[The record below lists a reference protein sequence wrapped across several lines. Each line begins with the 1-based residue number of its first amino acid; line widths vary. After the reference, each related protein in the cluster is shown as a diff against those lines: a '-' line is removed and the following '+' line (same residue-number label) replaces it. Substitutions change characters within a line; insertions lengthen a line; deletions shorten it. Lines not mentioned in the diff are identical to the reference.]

1 MTPFISSPVTNKKP
15 AGASILRRAC
25 LETGHPLPGLVT
37 TGTAAKVDMKTWQ
50 ADVRTTTASVAGAMT
65 GVVTAAI
72 PITWPVRLIT
82 TVAGV
87 VAAAM
92 ARSVRL
98 VAAMPRAVMTGAATV
113 AAGAMTRTV
122 SAPVAGTAGGMM
134 ISRLHSGRSENG
146 KAGSDS
152 QESDELFHCE
162 LGLIRCRQ
170 MSGLSQQ
177 TRPRWNY
184 SAATH
189 FFLLPRCP
197 SQLLPFATSWRSFP
211 RNAGKSSTEQTHG
224 LAN

>member
-1 MTPFISSPVTNKKP
+1 MTTFISSPVTNKKP
-15 AGASILRRAC
+15 AGASILLRAC
-25 LETGHPLPGLVT
+25 LETGHPLPGLGT
-37 TGTAAKVDMKTWQ
+37 TGTATKVDMKTWQ
-50 ADVRTTTASVAGAMT
+50 ADVRTTTAAVAGAMT

-72 PITWPVRLIT
+72 PITWPVRLVT

-92 ARSVRL
+92 ARSVGL
-98 VAAMPRAVMTGAATV
+98 VAAMTGVVVTGAASV
-113 AAGAMTRTV
+113 MAGAVTRTMP
-122 SAPVAGTAGGMM
+122 APMTGTAGGMM

-146 KAGSDS
+146 KAGGDS

>member
-1 MTPFISSPVTNKKP
+1 MRHSSPSKQKP

-25 LETGHPLPGLVT
+25 LETGIPLPGLVT
-37 TGTAAKVDMKTWQ
+37 TGTATKVDMKTWQ

-65 GVVTAAI
+65 RVVTAAI
-72 PITWPVRLIT
+72 PITRPVRLVT
-82 TVAGV
+82 TMARVVAATIAGV

-92 ARSVRL
+92 ARSVGL
-98 VAAMPRAVMTGAATV
+98 VAAMTGVVVTGAATV
-113 AAGAMTRTV
+113 AAGAMTRTMP
-122 SAPVAGTAGGMM
+122 APMTGTAGGM

-170 MSGLSQQ
+170 MGGLSQQ

-189 FFLLPRCP
+189 FF
-197 SQLLPFATSWRSFP
+197 
-211 RNAGKSSTEQTHG
+211 
-224 LAN
+224 

>member
-1 MTPFISSPVTNKKP
+1 
-15 AGASILRRAC
+15 
-25 LETGHPLPGLVT
+25 
-37 TGTAAKVDMKTWQ
+37 
-50 ADVRTTTASVAGAMT
+50 
-65 GVVTAAI
+65 
-72 PITWPVRLIT
+72 
-82 TVAGV
+82 
-87 VAAAM
+87 
-92 ARSVRL
+92 
-98 VAAMPRAVMTGAATV
+98 
-113 AAGAMTRTV
+113 
-122 SAPVAGTAGGMM
+122 M

-146 KAGSDS
+146 KAGGDS
-152 QESDELFHCE
+152 QESDELFHIE
-162 LGLIRCRQ
+162 LGLIHCRQ

>member
-1 MTPFISSPVTNKKP
+1 MTTFISSPVTNKKP

-37 TGTAAKVDMKTWQ
+37 TGTATKVDMKTWQ
-50 ADVRTTTASVAGAMT
+50 ADVRTTTAAVAGAMT

-92 ARSVRL
+92 ARSVGL
-98 VAAMPRAVMTGAATV
+98 VAAMTGVVVTGAASV
-113 AAGAMTRTV
+113 MAGAVTRTMP
-122 SAPVAGTAGGMM
+122 APMTGTAGGMM

-146 KAGSDS
+146 KAGGDS

-170 MSGLSQQ
+170 MGGLSQQ

-189 FFLLPRCP
+189 FF
-197 SQLLPFATSWRSFP
+197 
-211 RNAGKSSTEQTHG
+211 
-224 LAN
+224 

>member
-1 MTPFISSPVTNKKP
+1 MKPLFPLKQKP

-37 TGTAAKVDMKTWQ
+37 TGTAAKVDVKAWQ
-50 ADVRTTTASVAGAMT
+50 ADVRPTTAAVAGAMT

-72 PITWPVRLIT
+72 SMTRPVRLLVT
-82 TVAGV
+82 AVTGV
-87 VAAAM
+87 VAADM

-98 VAAMPRAVMTGAATV
+98 IVAMPRAVMTGAATV

-146 KAGSDS
+146 KAGGDS

-177 TRPRWNY
+177 TKRFQDY
-184 SAATH
+184 SDA
-189 FFLLPRCP
+189 
-197 SQLLPFATSWRSFP
+197 SFV
-211 RNAGKSSTEQTHG
+211 S
-224 LAN
+224 

>member
-1 MTPFISSPVTNKKP
+1 MKPFFPSKQKP

-37 TGTAAKVDMKTWQ
+37 TGTATKVDMKTWQ
-50 ADVRTTTASVAGAMT
+50 ADVRTTTAAVAGAMT

-87 VAAAM
+87 VAADM

-98 VAAMPRAVMTGAATV
+98 IVAMPRAVMTGAATV

-189 FFLLPRCP
+189 FLNHEHR
-197 SQLLPFATSWRSFP
+197 
-211 RNAGKSSTEQTHG
+211 THFY
-224 LAN
+224 

>member
-1 MTPFISSPVTNKKP
+1 MRRSSPSKQKP

-25 LETGHPLPGLVT
+25 LETGIPLPGLVT

-72 PITWPVRLIT
+72 AITWPVRLIT

>member
-1 MTPFISSPVTNKKP
+1 MTTFISSPVTNKKP
-15 AGASILRRAC
+15 AGASVLRRAC

-37 TGTAAKVDMKTWQ
+37 TGTATKVDMKTWQ
-50 ADVRTTTASVAGAMT
+50 ADVRTTTAAVAGAMT

-92 ARSVRL
+92 ARSVGL
-98 VAAMPRAVMTGAATV
+98 VAAMTGVVVTGAASV
-113 AAGAMTRTV
+113 MAGAVTRTMP
-122 SAPVAGTAGGMM
+122 APMTGTAGGM
-134 ISRLHSGRSENG
+134 IVTRLHSGWSEDSET
-146 KAGSDS
+146 GSDS

-170 MSGLSQQ
+170 MGGLSQQ

-189 FFLLPRCP
+189 FF
-197 SQLLPFATSWRSFP
+197 
-211 RNAGKSSTEQTHG
+211 
-224 LAN
+224 

>member
-1 MTPFISSPVTNKKP
+1 MTTFISSPVTNKKP

-37 TGTAAKVDMKTWQ
+37 TGTAAKIDVKAWQ
-50 ADVRTTTASVAGAMT
+50 ADVRTTTAAVAGAVAGAMT

-72 PITWPVRLIT
+72 PMTRPVRLIT

-92 ARSVRL
+92 ARSVGL
-98 VAAMPRAVMTGAATV
+98 VAAMTGVVVTGAASV
-113 AAGAMTRTV
+113 MAGAVTRTMP
-122 SAPVAGTAGGMM
+122 APMTGTAGGMM

-177 TRPRWNY
+177 TKRFQDY
-184 SAATH
+184 SDA
-189 FFLLPRCP
+189 
-197 SQLLPFATSWRSFP
+197 SFV
-211 RNAGKSSTEQTHG
+211 S
-224 LAN
+224 

>member
-1 MTPFISSPVTNKKP
+1 MTTFISSLVTNKKP
-15 AGASILRRAC
+15 AEASILRRAC
-25 LETGHPLPGLVT
+25 LETGPPLPGLVT
-37 TGTAAKVDMKTWQ
+37 TGTATKVDMKTWQ
-50 ADVRTTTASVAGAMT
+50 ADVCTTTAAVAGTKT

-98 VAAMPRAVMTGAATV
+98 VAAMPKALMTGAATV
-113 AAGAMTRTV
+113 AAGAMTRTMP
-122 SAPVAGTAGGMM
+122 APMTGTAGGMM

-170 MSGLSQQ
+170 MGGLSQQ

-189 FFLLPRCP
+189 FF
-197 SQLLPFATSWRSFP
+197 
-211 RNAGKSSTEQTHG
+211 
-224 LAN
+224 

>member
-1 MTPFISSPVTNKKP
+1 MRHSSPSKQKP
-15 AGASILRRAC
+15 AGASILWRAC
-25 LETGHPLPGLVT
+25 LETGIPLPGLVT
-37 TGTAAKVDMKTWQ
+37 TGTATKVDMKTWQ
-50 ADVRTTTASVAGAMT
+50 ADVRTTTAAVAGAMT

-92 ARSVRL
+92 ARSVGL
-98 VAAMPRAVMTGAATV
+98 VAAMTGVVVTGAASV
-113 AAGAMTRTV
+113 MAGAVTRTMP
-122 SAPVAGTAGGMM
+122 APMTGTAGGMM

-146 KAGSDS
+146 KAGGDS

-170 MSGLSQQ
+170 MSCLSQQ

>member
-1 MTPFISSPVTNKKP
+1 
-15 AGASILRRAC
+15 
-25 LETGHPLPGLVT
+25 VT
-37 TGTAAKVDMKTWQ
+37 TGTATKVDMKTWQ

-65 GVVTAAI
+65 RVVTAAI

-87 VAAAM
+87 VAGAM

-98 VAAMPRAVMTGAATV
+98 VVAMPRAVMTGAATV

-134 ISRLHSGRSENG
+134 ISRLHSGRSEKG
-146 KAGSDS
+146 KAGGDS

-177 TRPRWNY
+177 TKRFQDY
-184 SAATH
+184 SDA
-189 FFLLPRCP
+189 
-197 SQLLPFATSWRSFP
+197 SFV
-211 RNAGKSSTEQTHG
+211 S
-224 LAN
+224 

>member
-1 MTPFISSPVTNKKP
+1 MTTFISSPFTNKKP

-37 TGTAAKVDMKTWQ
+37 TGTATKVDMKTWQ
-50 ADVRTTTASVAGAMT
+50 ADVRTTTAAVAGAMT

-92 ARSVRL
+92 ARSVGL
-98 VAAMPRAVMTGAATV
+98 VAAMTGVVVTGAASV
-113 AAGAMTRTV
+113 MAGAMTRTMPA
-122 SAPVAGTAGGMM
+122 SLTRMAGTAGVM
-134 ISRLHSGRSENG
+134 ITRQRSSRSEDSE
-146 KAGSDS
+146 AGGDS
-152 QESDELFHCE
+152 QEGDELFHDE

-170 MSGLSQQ
+170 MSGLSQL

-189 FFLLPRCP
+189 FF
-197 SQLLPFATSWRSFP
+197 
-211 RNAGKSSTEQTHG
+211 
-224 LAN
+224 

>member
-1 MTPFISSPVTNKKP
+1 MRRSFPSKQKP
-15 AGASILRRAC
+15 AGASILQRAC
-25 LETGHPLPGLVT
+25 LETGIPLPGLVT
-37 TGTAAKVDMKTWQ
+37 TGTAAKIDVKAWQ
-50 ADVRTTTASVAGAMT
+50 ADVRTTTAAVAGAMT

-72 PITWPVRLIT
+72 PITRPVRLIT

-146 KAGSDS
+146 KAGGDS

>member
-25 LETGHPLPGLVT
+25 LETRIPLPGLVT
-37 TGTAAKVDMKTWQ
+37 TGTAAKVEMKTRQ
-50 ADVRTTTASVAGAMT
+50 ADVRTTAAAVAGAMT
-65 GVVTAAI
+65 RVVTAAI
-72 PITWPVRLIT
+72 PITWPVRLVT

-92 ARSVRL
+92 ARSVGL
-98 VAAMPRAVMTGAATV
+98 VAAMTGVVVTGAASV
-113 AAGAMTRTV
+113 MAGAVTRTMP
-122 SAPVAGTAGGMM
+122 APMTGTAGGMM

-146 KAGSDS
+146 KAGSDN
-152 QESDELFHCE
+152 QESDELFHIE
-162 LGLIRCRQ
+162 LGLIHCRQ